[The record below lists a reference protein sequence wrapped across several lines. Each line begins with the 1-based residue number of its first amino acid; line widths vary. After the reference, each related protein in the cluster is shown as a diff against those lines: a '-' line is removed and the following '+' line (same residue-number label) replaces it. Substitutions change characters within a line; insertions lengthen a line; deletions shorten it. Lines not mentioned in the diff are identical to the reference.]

1 MKQCLSLLLVV
12 ALAVALAA
20 CGGKSEEAAKP
31 PTPTPTPAATP
42 TPAPPATVPSPP
54 AVETATAPAA
64 ETGEEEAG
72 EKSMTELDPLHAKLV
87 GTAWMLGDIHV
98 QFLDAEKV
106 MLKGGP
112 LNALAPNGL
121 TAKYSYKD
129 GLVEVSAIG
138 QTKTGTWDGEKLVV
152 DGTVGKKM

>member
-1 MKQCLSLLLVV
+1 MKQCLTLMLVV
-12 ALAVALAA
+12 VLSATVVA

-31 PTPTPTPAATP
+31 RTPTPTPAATP
-42 TPAPPATVPSPP
+42 TPAPPPVPSPP
-54 AVETATAPAA
+54 AEETATAPAA

-72 EKSMTELDPLHAKLV
+72 EEAPKAVDPLHEKLI
-87 GTAWMLGDIHV
+87 GTAWMLGDVHV

-106 MLKGGP
+106 VLKGGP

-121 TAKYSYKD
+121 TANYSYKD

-152 DGTVGKKM
+152 DGTVGKRM